1 MAVDLRN
8 EMVDLR
14 RNLLAMG
21 AAVEQR
27 VTRVIESMIEGDL
40 SLAESVKAGD
50 AEIDRM
56 ELELEASCM
65 RLLALAQPVAGD
77 LRLILSVIRISGQLE
92 RVADLARG
100 IAKKLI
106 KVSALDA
113 IAIPPSMTDLAFAT
127 RTMLS
132 DVLAALANEDAAL
145 CRQVRR
151 SDQRVDDLYKEILIW
166 GREEIPQPPEAAAA
180 AASGCWGISWRPQI
194 RISLYRS
201 STRWSDRRTCRHSA
215 ASSLASAAS
224 ASLSMVRVA

>member
-113 IAIPPSMTDLAFAT
+113 IEIPGAMTDLAFAT

-132 DVLAALANEDAAL
+132 DGLAALANEDAAL

-151 SDQRVDDLYKEILIW
+151 SDPRVDDLYKEILIW
-166 GREEIPQPPEAAAA
+166 GREEIPQHPEAAAA
-180 AASGCWGISWRPQI
+180 AIDVLTIAQRFE
-194 RISLYRS
+194 RIADMTTNIAEDVIFLVEGRVV
-201 STRWSDRRTCRHSA
+201 RHEA
-215 ASSLASAAS
+215 H
-224 ASLSMVRVA
+224 

>member
-8 EMVDLR
+8 EMVELR

-50 AEIDRM
+50 AEVDRM
-56 ELELEASCM
+56 ELELEADCM

-77 LRLILSVIRISGQLE
+77 LRLILAVIRISGQLE

-100 IAKKLI
+100 VAKKLI
-106 KVSALDA
+106 KVSAIETLA
-113 IAIPPSMTDLAFAT
+113 MPPAMTDLAFAT
-127 RTMLS
+127 RTQLS

-166 GREEIPQPPEAAAA
+166 GREEIPQHPESAQAAIDILTIAQ
-180 AASGCWGISWRPQI
+180 RFE
-194 RISLYRS
+194 RIADMTTNIAEDVIFMVEGRVV
-201 STRWSDRRTCRHSA
+201 RHEA
-215 ASSLASAAS
+215 H
-224 ASLSMVRVA
+224 

>member
-113 IAIPPSMTDLAFAT
+113 IAIPGAMTDLAFAT

-132 DVLAALANEDAAL
+132 DALAALANEDAAL

-166 GREEIPQPPEAAAA
+166 GRQEIPQHPEAAAA
-180 AASGCWGISWRPQI
+180 AIDVLTIAQRFE
-194 RISLYRS
+194 RIADMTTNIAEDVIFLVEGRVV
-201 STRWSDRRTCRHSA
+201 RHEA
-215 ASSLASAAS
+215 H
-224 ASLSMVRVA
+224 

>member
-1 MAVDLRN
+1 MSVDLRN
-8 EMVDLR
+8 EMVELR

-27 VTRVIESMIEGDL
+27 VTRVIECLIDGDL

-77 LRLILSVIRISGQLE
+77 LRLILAVIRISGELE

-106 KVSALDA
+106 KVAA
-113 IAIPPSMTDLAFAT
+113 IETVSLPTAMTDLAFAT

-132 DVLAALANEDAAL
+132 DVLAGLANEDAAL

-151 SDQRVDDLYKEILIW
+151 SDDRVDDLYKSILMW
-166 GREEIPQPPEAAAA
+166 GRQEIPNHPEATAAA
-180 AASGCWGISWRPQI
+180 IDVLAMAQRFE
-194 RISLYRS
+194 RISDITTNIAEDVIFLVEGRVV
-201 STRWSDRRTCRHSA
+201 RHEA
-215 ASSLASAAS
+215 
-224 ASLSMVRVA
+224 V

>member
-1 MAVDLRN
+1 VAVDFRN

-50 AEIDRM
+50 SEIDRM

-92 RVADLARG
+92 RLADLARG

-106 KVSALDA
+106 KVSALDS
-113 IAIPPSMTDLAFAT
+113 IEIPGAMTDLAFAT

-151 SDQRVDDLYKEILIW
+151 SDQRVDDLYKEVLIW
-166 GREEIPQPPEAAAA
+166 GREEIPEHPEAAAA
-180 AASGCWGISWRPQI
+180 AIDVLTIAQRFE
-194 RISLYRS
+194 RIADMTTNIAEDVIFLVEGRVV
-201 STRWSDRRTCRHSA
+201 RHEA
-215 ASSLASAAS
+215 H
-224 ASLSMVRVA
+224 

>member
-8 EMVDLR
+8 EMVELR

-27 VTRVIESMIEGDL
+27 VTRVIESMIENDL
-40 SLAESVKAGD
+40 SMAESVKAGD

-56 ELELEASCM
+56 EVELESSCM

-77 LRLILSVIRISGQLE
+77 LRLILAVIRISGELE

-100 IAKKLI
+100 VAKKLI
-106 KVSALDA
+106 KIAA
-113 IAIPPSMTDLAFAT
+113 IDVLTMPPAMTDLAFAT

-166 GREEIPQPPEAAAA
+166 GREEIPSHPEATAAA
-180 AASGCWGISWRPQI
+180 IDALTIAQRFE
-194 RISLYRS
+194 RIADMTTNIAEDVIFLVEGRIV
-201 STRWSDRRTCRHSA
+201 RHEA
-215 ASSLASAAS
+215 HETGG
-224 ASLSMVRVA
+224 

>member
-8 EMVDLR
+8 EMVGLR

-27 VTRVIESMIEGDL
+27 VTRVIEAMVEGDL

-50 AEIDRM
+50 AEVDRM
-56 ELELEASCM
+56 ELELEAICM

-77 LRLILSVIRISGQLE
+77 LRLILSVIRISGELE

-113 IAIPPSMTDLAFAT
+113 IAIPEAMTDLAFAT

-132 DVLAALANEDAAL
+132 DALAALANEDPAL

-151 SDQRVDDLYKEILIW
+151 SDQRVDDLYKEILVW
-166 GREEIPQPPEAAAA
+166 GREEIPQHPEATAAA
-180 AASGCWGISWRPQI
+180 IDVLTMAQRFE
-194 RISLYRS
+194 RIADITTNIAEDVIFLVEGRVV
-201 STRWSDRRTCRHSA
+201 RHEA
-215 ASSLASAAS
+215 H
-224 ASLSMVRVA
+224 

>member
-8 EMVDLR
+8 EMVRLR

-27 VTRVIESMIEGDL
+27 VTRVIEAMIEGDL

-56 ELELEASCM
+56 ELELEADCM

-77 LRLILSVIRISGQLE
+77 LRLILSVIRISGELE

-100 IAKKLI
+100 VAKKLI
-106 KVSALDA
+106 KVSAIDA
-113 IAIPPSMTDLAFAT
+113 IEMPGAMTDLAFAT

-132 DVLAALANEDAAL
+132 DVLAALANEDAGL

-151 SDQRVDDLYKEILIW
+151 SDQRADDLYKEILIW
-166 GREEIPQPPEAAAA
+166 GRAEIPQHPEATAAA
-180 AASGCWGISWRPQI
+180 IDVLTMAQRFE
-194 RISLYRS
+194 RIADITTNIAEDVIFLVEGRVV
-201 STRWSDRRTCRHSA
+201 RHEA
-215 ASSLASAAS
+215 H
-224 ASLSMVRVA
+224 

>member
-8 EMVDLR
+8 EMVRLR

-27 VTRVIESMIEGDL
+27 VTRVIEAMIEGDL

-50 AEIDRM
+50 TEIDRM
-56 ELELEASCM
+56 ELELEADCM

-77 LRLILSVIRISGQLE
+77 LRLILSVIRISGELE

-100 IAKKLI
+100 VAKKLI
-106 KVSALDA
+106 KVSAIDA
-113 IAIPPSMTDLAFAT
+113 IEMPGAMTDLAFAT

-151 SDQRVDDLYKEILIW
+151 SDQRADDLYKEILIW
-166 GREEIPQPPEAAAA
+166 GRHEIPQHPEATAAA
-180 AASGCWGISWRPQI
+180 IDVLTMAQRFE
-194 RISLYRS
+194 RIADITTNIAEDVIFLVEGRVV
-201 STRWSDRRTCRHSA
+201 RHEA
-215 ASSLASAAS
+215 H
-224 ASLSMVRVA
+224 

>member
-8 EMVDLR
+8 EMVELR

-27 VTRVIESMIEGDL
+27 VTRVIEAMIEGDL

-50 AEIDRM
+50 TEIDRM
-56 ELELEASCM
+56 ELELEADCM

-77 LRLILSVIRISGQLE
+77 LRLILSVIRISGELE

-100 IAKKLI
+100 VAKKLI
-106 KVSALDA
+106 KVSAIDA
-113 IAIPPSMTDLAFAT
+113 IEMPAAMTDLAFAT

-151 SDQRVDDLYKEILIW
+151 SDQRADDLYKEILIW
-166 GREEIPQPPEAAAA
+166 GRAEIPQHPEATAAA
-180 AASGCWGISWRPQI
+180 IDVLTMAQRFE
-194 RISLYRS
+194 RIADITTNIAEDVIFLVEGRVV
-201 STRWSDRRTCRHSA
+201 RHEA
-215 ASSLASAAS
+215 Y
-224 ASLSMVRVA
+224 

>member
-1 MAVDLRN
+1 
-8 EMVDLR
+8 
-14 RNLLAMG
+14 
-21 AAVEQR
+21 
-27 VTRVIESMIEGDL
+27 
-40 SLAESVKAGD
+40 
-50 AEIDRM
+50 
-56 ELELEASCM
+56 M

-113 IAIPPSMTDLAFAT
+113 IAIPGAMTDLAFAT

-132 DVLAALANEDAAL
+132 DALAALANEDAAL

-166 GREEIPQPPEAAAA
+166 GREEIPQHPEAAAA
-180 AASGCWGISWRPQI
+180 AIDVLTIAQRFE
-194 RISLYRS
+194 RIADMTTNIAEDVIFLVEGRVV
-201 STRWSDRRTCRHSA
+201 RHEA
-215 ASSLASAAS
+215 H
-224 ASLSMVRVA
+224 

>member
-1 MAVDLRN
+1 
-8 EMVDLR
+8 
-14 RNLLAMG
+14 
-21 AAVEQR
+21 
-27 VTRVIESMIEGDL
+27 
-40 SLAESVKAGD
+40 VKAGD

-113 IAIPPSMTDLAFAT
+113 IQIPDAMTDLAFAT

-132 DVLAALANEDAAL
+132 DALAALANEDAAL

-166 GREEIPQPPEAAAA
+166 GRQEIPQHPEAAAA
-180 AASGCWGISWRPQI
+180 AIDVLTIAQRFE
-194 RISLYRS
+194 RISDMTTNIAEDVIFLVEGRVV
-201 STRWSDRRTCRHSA
+201 RHEA
-215 ASSLASAAS
+215 H
-224 ASLSMVRVA
+224 

>member
-27 VTRVIESMIEGDL
+27 VTRVIESMVEGDL

-113 IAIPPSMTDLAFAT
+113 IQIPDAMTDLAFAT

-132 DVLAALANEDAAL
+132 DALAALANEDAAL

-166 GREEIPQPPEAAAA
+166 GRQEIPQHPEAAAA
-180 AASGCWGISWRPQI
+180 AIDVLTIAQRFE
-194 RISLYRS
+194 RISDMTTNIAEDVIFLVEGRVV
-201 STRWSDRRTCRHSA
+201 RHEA
-215 ASSLASAAS
+215 H
-224 ASLSMVRVA
+224 

>member
-113 IAIPPSMTDLAFAT
+113 IEIPGAMTDLAFAT

-132 DVLAALANEDAAL
+132 DALAALANEDAAL

-151 SDQRVDDLYKEILIW
+151 SDPRVDDLYKEILIW
-166 GREEIPQPPEAAAA
+166 GRQEIPQHPEAAAA
-180 AASGCWGISWRPQI
+180 AIDVLTIAQRFE
-194 RISLYRS
+194 RIADMTTNIAEDVIFLVEGRVV
-201 STRWSDRRTCRHSA
+201 RHEA
-215 ASSLASAAS
+215 H
-224 ASLSMVRVA
+224 

>member
-27 VTRVIESMIEGDL
+27 VTRVIESMVEGDL

-113 IAIPPSMTDLAFAT
+113 IQIPDAMTDLAFAT

-132 DVLAALANEDAAL
+132 DALAALANEDAAL

-166 GREEIPQPPEAAAA
+166 GRQEIPQHPEAAAA
-180 AASGCWGISWRPQI
+180 AIDVLTIAQRFE
-194 RISLYRS
+194 RISDMTTNIAEDVIFMVEGRVV
-201 STRWSDRRTCRHSA
+201 RHEA
-215 ASSLASAAS
+215 H
-224 ASLSMVRVA
+224 

>member
-8 EMVDLR
+8 EMVELR

-27 VTRVIESMIEGDL
+27 VTQVIEAMIDGDL
-40 SLAESVKAGD
+40 SLAEGVKAGD
-50 AEIDRM
+50 AEVDRM
-56 ELELEASCM
+56 ELELEADCM

-77 LRLILSVIRISGQLE
+77 LRLILAVIRISGQLE

-100 IAKKLI
+100 VAKKLI
-106 KVSALDA
+106 KVSAMDMLA
-113 IAIPPSMTDLAFAT
+113 LPPAMTDLAFAT
-127 RTMLS
+127 RTQLS

-166 GREEIPQPPEAAAA
+166 GREEIPQHPETAQSAIDILTIAQ
-180 AASGCWGISWRPQI
+180 RFE
-194 RISLYRS
+194 RIADMTTNIAEDVIFMVEGRVV
-201 STRWSDRRTCRHSA
+201 RHEA
-215 ASSLASAAS
+215 H
-224 ASLSMVRVA
+224 

>member
-113 IAIPPSMTDLAFAT
+113 IEIPGAMTDLAFAT

-132 DVLAALANEDAAL
+132 DALAALANEDAAL

-166 GREEIPQPPEAAAA
+166 GRQEIPQHPEAAAA
-180 AASGCWGISWRPQI
+180 AIDVLTIAQRFE
-194 RISLYRS
+194 RIADMTTNIAEDVIFLVEGRVV
-201 STRWSDRRTCRHSA
+201 RHEA
-215 ASSLASAAS
+215 H
-224 ASLSMVRVA
+224 